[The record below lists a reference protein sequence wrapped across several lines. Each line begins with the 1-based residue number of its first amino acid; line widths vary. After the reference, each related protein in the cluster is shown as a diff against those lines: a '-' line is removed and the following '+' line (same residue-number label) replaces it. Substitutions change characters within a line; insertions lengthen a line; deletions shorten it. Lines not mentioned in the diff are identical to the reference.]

1 MSMIS
6 GLIKNLKDLIG
17 QGNNHEVSGNHP
29 DHLLKENRT
38 HRMYTPVRYTPTKD
52 SELKLQ
58 PVVRNL

>member
-17 QGNNHEVSGNHP
+17 QINNQEVSENHP
-29 DHLLKENRT
+29 DFLLKENRI
-38 HRMYTPVRYTPTKD
+38 HRVITPVRYTPSKD

-58 PVVRNL
+58 PVVRNR